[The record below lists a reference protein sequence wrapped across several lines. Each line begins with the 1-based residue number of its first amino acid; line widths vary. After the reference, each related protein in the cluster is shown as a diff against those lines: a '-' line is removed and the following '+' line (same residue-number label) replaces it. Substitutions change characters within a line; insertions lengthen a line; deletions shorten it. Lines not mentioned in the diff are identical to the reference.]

1 MENLDKFNENEEEV
15 TIPLKKEENSNNNK
29 IDEEEFK
36 RKKTK
41 DFSFKQYNNRGLMML
56 EQKQKLDAQKE
67 KLQDYVIQSKKIV
80 DENEESE
87 SHMSDEQIFQLV
99 DDFKKLAE
107 EKKKVSE
114 TESDKKEKYHT
125 VGKNNRGRGGR
136 KNVSND
142 RNETN
147 KRKQEAVEKQS
158 KEKLRKQKEGKPE
171 VQSKEV
177 KEKQKEKEKEKDT
190 REIESFVPMKGMM
203 KTLQVL
209 NGKVK
214 CNKIG
219 VNCMCGNHVGY
230 ETSSGLNRITKYG
243 QLRTYGKLLL
253 PKNLPAYQLGIMATI
268 EEQETE
274 VVNSCNFIMLENTQ
288 LMITDKYSK
297 FFMAEFFYNIAN
309 PSSYLINLKT
319 YYLKEGKLHA
329 STISTFVKCEN
340 MLLKKDF
347 VHVIVFNSPSPVTL
361 VNGVS
366 DLPSMKGNIHTETAG
381 KCYTLSWEL
390 DETYE
395 MVNDGNEKYGY
406 KIVFTEETRNEK
418 IFSALCELID
428 MAQESE
434 RVKSRKSDDDVI
446 PENILIGVSTISV
459 ERVNVRLFKDE

>member
-1 MENLDKFNENEEEV
+1 VLVALIVIISLAFDYTNGFHDAANAIATTVATKALKPKAALAMAAVGNL
-15 TIPLKKEENSNNNK
+15 IG
-29 IDEEEFK
+29 
-36 RKKTK
+36 
-41 DFSFKQYNNRGLMML
+41 SFLSVGV
-56 EQKQKLDAQKE
+56 A
-67 KLQDYVIQSKKIV
+67 
-80 DENEESE
+80 
-87 SHMSDEQIFQLV
+87 
-99 DDFKKLAE
+99 A
-107 EKKKVSE
+107 
-114 TESDKKEKYHT
+114 T
-125 VGKNNRGRGGR
+125 VGKGVIDVA
-136 KNVSND
+136 KNDHGLV
-142 RNETN
+142 
-147 KRKQEAVEKQS
+147 V
-158 KEKLRKQKEGKPE
+158 
-171 VQSKEV
+171 VI
-177 KEKQKEKEKEKDT
+177 EKQKEKEKEKDT

-459 ERVNVRLFKDE
+459 EKTTLIILSWKI

>member
-177 KEKQKEKEKEKDT
+177 KEKQKEKVKEPQREKTAECPVCAQSLPLSA
-190 REIESFVPMKGMM
+190 IEAHVEQCLASSNLDAQTQEQKKG
-203 KTLQVL
+203 LFA
-209 NGKVK
+209 
-214 CNKIG
+214 
-219 VNCMCGNHVGY
+219 
-230 ETSSGLNRITKYG
+230 SWFNR
-243 QLRTYGKLLL
+243 
-253 PKNLPAYQLGIMATI
+253 
-268 EEQETE
+268 
-274 VVNSCNFIMLENTQ
+274 
-288 LMITDKYSK
+288 
-297 FFMAEFFYNIAN
+297 
-309 PSSYLINLKT
+309 
-319 YYLKEGKLHA
+319 
-329 STISTFVKCEN
+329 
-340 MLLKKDF
+340 KK
-347 VHVIVFNSPSPVTL
+347 
-361 VNGVS
+361 
-366 DLPSMKGNIHTETAG
+366 TETKPTTPAPAATQVPTIPG
-381 KCYTLSWEL
+381 YQVMPLPQGTRPPG
-390 DETYE
+390 TYFPQAPY
-395 MVNDGNEKYGY
+395 MMNGYPGAPQLPPGAQVIYYNPMDQGNK
-406 KIVFTEETRNEK
+406 N
-418 IFSALCELID
+418 
-428 MAQESE
+428 
-434 RVKSRKSDDDVI
+434 
-446 PENILIGVSTISV
+446 
-459 ERVNVRLFKDE
+459 